1 MFSIT
6 DLAKEKIKEVLQANP
21 GKYLR
26 VIVAGFGWGGPQLGL
41 ALDEPQ
47 GAEVAIPINGIDVL
61 IDDKVKTYTY
71 GNTLDYI
78 KSDQGEGFVINKPDS
93 DECGGGCSGC

>member
-26 VIVAGFGWGGPQLGL
+26 VIVAGFG
-41 ALDEPQ
+41 
-47 GAEVAIPINGIDVL
+47 
-61 IDDKVKTYTY
+61 
-71 GNTLDYI
+71 
-78 KSDQGEGFVINKPDS
+78 
-93 DECGGGCSGC
+93 